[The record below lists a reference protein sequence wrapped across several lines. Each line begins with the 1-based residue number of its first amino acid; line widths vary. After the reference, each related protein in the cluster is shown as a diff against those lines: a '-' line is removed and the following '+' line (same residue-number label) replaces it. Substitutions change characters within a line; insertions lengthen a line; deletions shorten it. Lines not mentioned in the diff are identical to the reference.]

1 MLTSNEGV
9 AALSSIRSE
18 LELDASHDFPKRTL
32 RELLVLY
39 DVCKAFGFDMVKTE
53 QVLGTH
59 GLACVQDYL
68 NVTFS
73 R

>member
-18 LELDASHDFPKRTL
+18 LEVDASHDFPKRTL

-39 DVCKAFGFDMVKTE
+39 DVCKAFGFDMAHTE
-53 QVLGTH
+53 QVLGSN
-59 GLACVQDYL
+59 GLACVQNYL

-73 R
+73 K